1 MEFGITEVLL
11 LIVAAVLVA
20 ALVIMLVRERR
31 GGDLDGAL
39 KDLKAQNAELAGRLT
54 QISEDGRK
62 SQGEL
67 AKAVGDRLDKVSE
80 RLGKSLEA
88 TSSKTA
94 KSIGAIEARL
104 KAFTELSTELSGE
117 ISDLQGI
124 LSNKQAR
131 GAFGEQQLND
141 LVTNTL
147 PPNAYDFQATLSNG
161 KRADCLILL
170 PNPPGPIVVDAKFP
184 LESYRALQAAESDE
198 AKKVAA
204 RDFSAALLHHVKA
217 IGEKYIIEGETAE
230 SALMFLPS
238 EAIYA
243 ELHAGFPKVVEK
255 SQRARVWIVS
265 PTTLMAT
272 LITIRSVL
280 KDVKMRE
287 QAGLIQKEVGALLSD
302 VVRLDKRVDD
312 LAKHFGLAEKD
323 IRMIQ
328 TSTGKITRRTERIS
342 DVQLEDSSSVEG
354 AVEEALEAPSPDPRS
369 GPRLVSEE

>member
-1 MEFGITEVLL
+1 MTLEITILL
-11 LIVAAVLVA
+11 IIVAAAVA
-20 ALVIMLVRERR
+20 AFAGFLLARKK
-31 GGDLDGAL
+31 DSGAL
-39 KDLKAQNAELAGRLT
+39 PEILEKISREQAALGVRLT
-54 QISEDGRK
+54 ELRNAGQE
-62 SQGEL
+62 SQSEL
-67 AKAVGDRLDKVSE
+67 AKTVNERLDKVSQRMGE
-80 RLGKSLEA
+80 SLEE
-88 TSSKTA
+88 SSTKTA
-94 KSIGAIEARL
+94 KSIGEIQARL
-104 KAFTELSTELSGE
+104 KAFTEMSTELSGE
-117 ISDLQGI
+117 ISGLQGI

-141 LVTNTL
+141 LVMNTL

-184 LESYRALQAAESDE
+184 LESYRALQAAENDE

-204 RDFSAALLHHVKA
+204 RDFSTALLHHVKA
-217 IGEKYIIEGETAE
+217 ISEKYIIEGETAE

-238 EAIYA
+238 EAVYA
-243 ELHAGFPKVVEK
+243 ELHANFPKVVEK

-280 KDVKMRE
+280 KDVRMRE
-287 QAGLIQKEVGALLSD
+287 QAGLIQKEVGALLAD

-328 TSTGKITRRTERIS
+328 TSTSKISRRTERIS
-342 DVQLEDSSSVEG
+342 DVQLEESASVEG
-354 AVEEALEAPSPDPRS
+354 VVGEALELPPENS

>member
-1 MEFGITEVLL
+1 L
-11 LIVAAVLVA
+11 A
-20 ALVIMLVRERR
+20 ALSGFLLAKKR
-31 GGDLDGAL
+31 GGGGLPKNL
-39 KDLKAQNAELAGRLT
+39 EEISKELATLGQRFTDLM
-54 QISEDGRK
+54 DAGRK
-62 SQGEL
+62 SQSEL
-67 AKAVGDRLDKVSE
+67 AKTVNERLDKVSE
-80 RLGKSLEA
+80 RMGKSLEA
-88 TSSKTA
+88 TSNKTA
-94 KSIGAIEARL
+94 KSIGEIETRL

-117 ISDLQGI
+117 ISGLQGI

-131 GAFGEQQLND
+131 GQFGEQQLND
-141 LVTNTL
+141 LITNTL

-184 LESYRALQAAESDE
+184 LESYRALQAAESDD
-198 AKKVAA
+198 AKKAAA
-204 RDFSAALLHHVKA
+204 RDFSTALLNHVNA
-217 IGEKYIIEGETAE
+217 IAGKYIIDGETAE

-243 ELHAGFPKVVEK
+243 ELHASFPKVVEK

-287 QAGLIQKEVGALLSD
+287 QAGLIQKEVGALLTD

-328 TSTGKITRRTERIS
+328 TSTGKISRRTERIS
-342 DVQLEDSSSVEG
+342 DVQLEDSASAEA
-354 AVEEALEAPSPDPRS
+354 AVEEALEQPLPELQS
-369 GPRLVSEE
+369 GPRLVTEE